1 MPDDDSTSVSPSRK
15 EGMQPLQR
23 ATDLPPQEGPAHQ
36 YGEDETPAMQAFA
49 NGYPRNL
56 AAINRRI
63 AENQKSLNRWLFVG
77 LCMPFLL
84 GGSIWRD
91 HHRNQQVLSSTAAG
105 DLQDL
110 RSVTQP
116 RGFKPVVLVLKTST
130 GFVSLTDTLSLA
142 SGVALVREERQS
154 GRSFICDVQRT
165 QCAEIAQPSGS

>member
-1 MPDDDSTSVSPSRK
+1 MPDDDPTSVSPSRK

-23 ATDLPPQEGPAHQ
+23 ATDLPPQEGLAHQ
-36 YGEDETPAMQAFA
+36 HGEDETPAMQAFTK
-49 NGYPRNL
+49 GYPRNL
-56 AAINRRI
+56 EAINRRI

-110 RSVTQP
+110 RPVTQP

-130 GFVSLTDTLSLA
+130 GFVSLTDPLSLPI
-142 SGVALVREERQS
+142 GVTLVLEERQS

>member
-1 MPDDDSTSVSPSRK
+1 MRTI
-15 EGMQPLQR
+15 
-23 ATDLPPQEGPAHQ
+23 
-36 YGEDETPAMQAFA
+36 ED
-49 NGYPRNL
+49 GYQRNL

-63 AENQKSLNRWLFVG
+63 AANQKSLNRWLFVG

-105 DLQDL
+105 DLLDL
-110 RSVTQP
+110 RPVSQP

-154 GRSFICDVQRT
+154 GRSFICDEQRT
-165 QCAEIAQPSGS
+165 QCAEIAQPGGS